1 LEKSKKK
8 ALKKIKTRPS
18 YFIPYFLGIALYAAG
33 LAFFYYKYVPLVKSF
48 QLVLVPILLAA
59 AILAWTN
66 IRVGTLY
73 FVFTFPLINNLPYFF
88 GIHEPLPHAPT
99 ALVLFLFY
107 FLGYLCRR
115 GFSQIEEPF
124 DQAIVRPFALFSLL
138 IVISGLITFF
148 RYANFFT
155 FLSPGIYELT
165 TNLYGVRAGGA
176 IMSVVFFSLNY
187 LTGIA
192 FFFIFLNTA
201 KSRDFIKKALAIL
214 CLSTFISLSFGLFQH
229 LKNMKFGNNPISIN
243 QGLINATFKD
253 ALSFGAYLAMIIPL
267 TLGVCFAF
275 KGIIRLFSFSIVLF
289 SLYMV
294 LFSGS
299 KSGLLSIMI
308 SLILLLILSLIITLN
323 LIKAKSI
330 SFKKINWATFFIIF
344 LVITTFLGGI
354 RFKNYLNKEL
364 AASRTLSRV
373 KSLFKQENLKSFF
386 YGRAD
391 TLWKMAIPMIKDY
404 PLSGVGIGGYII
416 ESSNYSKRYAID
428 IGTPESAENYI
439 LQVGSE
445 LGLIGII
452 LVLWILWEII
462 KQVRRSYLKIPPTD
476 NYKFIL
482 IGAIAGIISFLLII
496 QTHTFIGSYEIK
508 YTFWLLVGIVFCL
521 GRPGEGI
528 NENLAQK
535 PLFNKTQKIASLI
548 VLSLFSGVHLWNSTH
563 SLSLKTRTE
572 QLGIKQEFGLDKL
585 EKTDDG
591 REFRWTRSYGGMTI
605 KIEKPVIVIPLL
617 ASHPDIQKKP
627 LKVKFYLVKDFFKS
641 KRLLKEI
648 TLTRTE
654 WQDVALSVPEEVG
667 HDAILLIKVSRT
679 WNPLKTT
686 GVPDARDLGVAVGK
700 ISFRDY

>member
-1 LEKSKKK
+1 MINNKKVK
-8 ALKKIKTRPS
+8 LILAAVIVI
-18 YFIPYFLGIALYAAG
+18 YIIGLY
-33 LAFFYYKYVPLVKSF
+33 FFYFQYVPIVKPF
-48 QLVLVPILLAA
+48 QITFVPILF
-59 AILAWTN
+59 AILILTAIHFQWGSLFF
-66 IRVGTLY
+66 I
-73 FVFTFPLINNLPYFF
+73 FTFPLINNLPYFF
-88 GIHEPLPHAPT
+88 GIFENIPHAPT

-107 FLGYLCRR
+107 FLGFLLYTLFHRSPIS
-115 GFSQIEEPF
+115 FKEP
-124 DQAIVRPFALFSLL
+124 ISKPLVLFSIAIFL
-138 IVISGLITFF
+138 SGVITFL
-148 RYANFFT
+148 RYSNFYP
-155 FLSPGIYELT
+155 FLSDHIYELIT
-165 TNLYGVRAGGA
+165 SAFGVTAGGA

-192 FFFIFLNTA
+192 FFFIFLNTV
-201 KSRDFIKKALAIL
+201 KSKDVLKKALVVL

-229 LKNMKFGNNPISIN
+229 LKNIKLGSSPFIFGAE
-243 QGLINATFKD
+243 LINATFKD
-253 ALSFGAYLAMIIPL
+253 ALSFGAFLAMIIPL
-267 TLGVCFAF
+267 TLGACFAF
-275 KGIIRLFSFSIVLF
+275 KGLIRLFSFFIALF
-289 SLYMV
+289 SLYMM

-308 SLILLLILSLIITLN
+308 SLILFLILSLIIIVN

-330 SFKKINWATFFIIF
+330 SFKKINWASFLIIL

-364 AASRTLSRV
+364 VISRTLLRT
-373 KSLFKQENLKSFF
+373 KSLFKQENLKSVF

-416 ESSNYSKRYAID
+416 EVSNYSKLYATD

-462 KQVRRSYLKIPPTD
+462 KQIRRSYLKIPPTD

-482 IGAIAGIISFLLII
+482 IGAISGIISFLIII

-521 GRPGEGI
+521 GRPGEGR

-535 PLFNKTQKIASLI
+535 PLFNKKEKIAGLI

-563 SLSLKTRTE
+563 SLSLKSRTE
-572 QLGIKQEFGLDKL
+572 LFGIKQDFGLDKL
-585 EKTDDG
+585 EKTNDG
-591 REFRWTRSYGGMTI
+591 REFRWTRSYGGLTL
-605 KIEKPVIVIPLL
+605 KVEKPVVAIPLL
-617 ASHPDIQKKP
+617 ASHPDIRQNP
-627 LKVKFYLVKDFFKS
+627 VSVKIYLVKELFKQ
-641 KRLLKEI
+641 KKLLGEL
-648 TLTRTE
+648 TLNESVWNTYE
-654 WQDVALSVPEEVG
+654 FSVPKEEVG
-667 HDAILLIKVSRT
+667 QEAILLLKVNRT

-686 GVPDARDLGVAVGK
+686 GAPDPRNLGVAIGK
-700 ISFRDY
+700 ITFRD

>member
-1 LEKSKKK
+1 MINRISRK
-8 ALKKIKTRPS
+8 
-18 YFIPYFLGIALYAAG
+18 FFLLISLLYAAG
-33 LAFFYYKYVPLVKSF
+33 LYIFYLKYVPLVNPF
-48 QLVLVPILLAA
+48 QFALIPILSVAT
-59 AILAWTN
+59 ILTATKPQW
-66 IRVGTLY
+66 GTL
-73 FVFTFPLINNLPYFF
+73 FFIFAFPLINNLPYFF
-88 GIHEPLPHAPT
+88 GIYEPLPHAPA

-107 FLGYLCRR
+107 FFGWLIHKTL
-115 GFSQIEEPF
+115 FKKS
-124 DQAIVRPFALFSLL
+124 RPFRQIILKPIVLFSL
-138 IVISGLITFF
+138 IVFISGVITFF
-148 RYANFFT
+148 RYANFYP
-155 FLSPGIYELT
+155 FLSDSIYELKI
-165 TNLYGVRAGGA
+165 NVYGTAAGGA

-192 FFFIFLNTA
+192 FFFIFLSTA
-201 KSRDFIKKALAIL
+201 KSRDFIKKALVIL

-243 QGLINATFKD
+243 YGLINATFKD

-267 TLGVCFAF
+267 TSGVCFTF
-275 KGIIRLFSFSIVLF
+275 KGLIRLFSFSIVLF

-294 LFSGS
+294 FFSGS

-308 SLILLLILSLIITLN
+308 SLILFLILSLIIIIN

-330 SFKKINWATFFIIF
+330 SFKKINWATFLIIL

-354 RFKNYLNKEL
+354 KFKNYFNKEL
-364 AASRTLSRV
+364 AASQTLSRV

-416 ESSNYSKRYAID
+416 ESSNYSKQYATD

-528 NENLAQK
+528 NKNLAQK
-535 PLFNKTQKIASLI
+535 PLFNKMQKIASLI
-548 VLSLFSGVHLWNSTH
+548 VLSLFSGAHLWNSTH

-572 QLGIKQEFGLDKL
+572 KLGLKQEFGLDEL
-585 EKTDDG
+585 EKTRDG
-591 REFRWTRSYGGMTI
+591 REFRWTRSYGGLSL

-627 LKVKFYLVKDFFKS
+627 IKIKLYLVKDFFKS

-654 WQDVALSVPEEVG
+654 WQDVALSVPEDVG

-679 WNPLKTT
+679 WNPLRTT
-686 GVPDARDLGVAVGK
+686 GAPDARDLGVAVGK